1 MLSRAKFQLKAS
13 IHLTYY
19 AIIVWIGLSL
29 CSIGILREF
38 WPILAYFS
46 LAGSVIGGWV
56 WRYAWLNA
64 NTCVVAMRWT
74 PDEFCCYLKNGQ
86 QVQGQLMAKSGFNPY
101 FITLHIAVAGGGQ
114 FWWPLM
120 IDSGPVNELR
130 KLRVFGR
137 WYQQIP
143 IANRS

>member
-1 MLSRAKFQLKAS
+1 MLSRAKSQLKAS

-19 AIIVWIGLSL
+19 VIIVWIGLSL

-38 WPILAYFS
+38 WLILAYFI
-46 LAGSVIGGWV
+46 LVGTAVGGWV

-64 NTCVVAMRWT
+64 GASVVAMRWT

-86 QVQGQLMAKSGFNPY
+86 QVHGQLIAKSAFNPY
-101 FITLHIAVAGGGQ
+101 FITLHIAVAGGSQ

-120 IDSGPVNELR
+120 VDSGPFNELC

-137 WYQQIP
+137 WSQQIP

>member
-1 MLSRAKFQLKAS
+1 
-13 IHLTYY
+13 
-19 AIIVWIGLSL
+19 
-29 CSIGILREF
+29 
-38 WPILAYFS
+38 
-46 LAGSVIGGWV
+46 
-56 WRYAWLNA
+56 
-64 NTCVVAMRWT
+64 
-74 PDEFCCYLKNGQ
+74 
-86 QVQGQLMAKSGFNPY
+86 MAKSGFNPY
-101 FITLHIAVAGGGQ
+101 FITLHIAVAGGGH

>member
-38 WPILAYFS
+38 WLILAYF
-46 LAGSVIGGWV
+46 LFAAAVLGHWV
-56 WRYAWLNA
+56 WRWAWLKSS
-64 NTCVVAMRWT
+64 TSMVAISWT
-74 PDEFCCYLKNGQ
+74 PNEVCCYLKNGD
-86 QVQGQLMAKSGFNPY
+86 QVSGRIMTKSAFNPY
-101 FITLHIAVAGGGQ
+101 FITLHIMAGGGQ

>member
-1 MLSRAKFQLKAS
+1 
-13 IHLTYY
+13 
-19 AIIVWIGLSL
+19 
-29 CSIGILREF
+29 LREF
-38 WPILAYFS
+38 WLILAYF
-46 LAGSVIGGWV
+46 LWTGSVIGGWV

-64 NTCVVAMRWT
+64 GTSVVAMRWT